1 MMKINA
7 VDLFCGIGGL
17 TRGLQNTNINVVAG
31 IDIEK
36 KCKFSYTQNN
46 NSKFIQGDLKQIS
59 GSEINDL
66 YPKDTDIKVLV
77 GCAPCQPFS
86 SYSYRYKGTDA
97 SVNKMDLLDS
107 FSRIAKDVQPDI
119 VSMENV
125 PQLAKEP
132 IFNRFIKT
140 LKKSGYQV
148 NWHIVF
154 APDYGVPQK
163 RKRLVLLASKLKNID
178 LIPPLYAKDNY
189 PTVKDAIGKFP
200 AIKAGETNNDDP
212 MHHSPK
218 LSSINLKRI
227 RQSKPGGTWHDWDDN
242 LILKAYKKKSG
253 KSYTAVYGRMEWNK
267 PAPTITTKFY
277 GYGNGRFGHPD
288 QDRAIS
294 FREGATLQTF
304 PKDYIF
310 LDKKHPISGYDLG
323 VMIGNAVPVKL
334 GEAIGKS
341 IIKGVNSYGKGKNN

>member
-1 MMKINA
+1 MKINA

-36 KCKFSYTQNN
+36 KCKFPYTQNN